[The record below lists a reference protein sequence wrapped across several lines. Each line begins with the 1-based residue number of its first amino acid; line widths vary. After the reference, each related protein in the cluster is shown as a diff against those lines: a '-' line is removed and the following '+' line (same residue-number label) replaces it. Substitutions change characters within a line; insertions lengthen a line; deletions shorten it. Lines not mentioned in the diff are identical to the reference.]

1 LNSPCFAFASPVKQP
16 AFSVPKKELLQ
27 ARTKPGRIAQ
37 TRVMLDPGW
46 IRLDQEGAVSDL
58 ILGPLSA
65 GSSGAA
71 QADVA
76 TGCGL
81 HIEIGLRQQI
91 VTKRLQQTPGD
102 ILECASEGQDA
113 VVAIL
118 FGQGP
123 VQAVVVQ
130 QLHQQMADLQEII
143 MGLGMVPVLAKDV
156 AQVQVA
162 VFLNVE
168 AFVFDFGA

>member
-1 LNSPCFAFASPVKQP
+1 MWGRRVI
-16 AFSVPKKELLQ
+16 
-27 ARTKPGRIAQ
+27 ARSGQDRA
-37 TRVMLDPGW
+37 
-46 IRLDQEGAVSDL
+46 GAVSGL
-58 ILGPLSA
+58 NLGPPSA
-65 GSSGAA
+65 VGLRAV

-81 HIEIGLRQQI
+81 HVEIGLRQQI

-118 FGQGP
+118 FGQGS

-156 AQVQVA
+156 AQVQGA